1 MRPANGAEGDRVQE
15 TILVTSVDI
24 AEGSEEEFNRWYNE
38 VHLPEV
44 LACPGFISA
53 TRYECT
59 QGQPRYIA
67 MYALEDE
74 SALSTLEMKAVR
86 GWGDQFPNVRNFHE
100 RIYKQIHSAQGS

>member
-1 MRPANGAEGDRVQE
+1 MAAKKGTGLLMVWCDVPEDQE
-15 TILVTSVDI
+15 D
-24 AEGSEEEFNRWYNE
+24 EFNRWYNE
-38 VHLPEV
+38 VHLPEI

-59 QGQPRYIA
+59 EGQPRYIA

-74 SALSTLEMKAVR
+74 SALSTPEMKAVR

-100 RIYKQIHSAQGS
+100 RIYKQIHSAQGT